1 MPDPIIN
8 NRAVPESTNAL
19 LLKAN
24 AAMNRERYDQ
34 AVALCQQILEQNS
47 DEVNALK
54 LLSLSLWKQGQ
65 LNSAVL
71 QASYLLE
78 LYPEDADAY
87 YIMGAVLYELGRF
100 DAAAAALREAMRL
113 NPDLHA
119 ALDSYALLLQT
130 QGDTAA
136 AVQIYEALLAFDAR
150 QGSRWL
156 AYVSTQAFAKGAP
169 PFKQLQQQF
178 KRSDL
183 AKRDR
188 AQMQF
193 ALAKLYENTEAYTQA
208 FRAYQAGNRLRAE
221 QEREAVQSIRSG
233 QLIDQ
238 AQQLIQAFTPECLV
252 EREGWTEPLRDTT
265 LILGP
270 PGSGK
275 SLLSAALNAHP
286 QIQSYAELNIL
297 AEAWAQFD
305 TDLSGDDPL
314 SSLALEPEAL
324 YHLSELLDAAWGEPP
339 QPDTA
344 AHLLTYPEHIVHV
357 GSLCLLNPNTRLVV
371 CERDPLA
378 TGLVIY
384 MRWLHQR
391 QPYAWSMATIAD
403 YVWVYRRLVDHW
415 QHLWPEQVYRVAYTD
430 VVARPDECVAELLAW
445 LGVGWD
451 PACADVQGAVID
463 PQQIGLAGRSLCRA
477 RMNPDFAQLTTVYR
491 EAVPLM
497 QRALDEAEQRVA
509 AVLG

>member
-1 MPDPIIN
+1 MSDPTVN
-8 NRAVPESTNAL
+8 HRAVPESTHAL

-34 AVALCQQILEQNS
+34 AVAWCQQILEQNS
-47 DEVNALK
+47 DDANALK
-54 LLSLSLWKQGQ
+54 LLSLSLWRQGQ

-71 QASYLLE
+71 NASYLLE

-87 YIMGAVLYELGRF
+87 YIMGAVLYELGRL
-100 DAAAAALREAMRL
+100 DAAAAALREALRL

-119 ALDSYALLLQT
+119 ALESYALLLQT

-136 AVQIYEALLAFDAR
+136 AVQIYDALLAFDAR
-150 QGSRWL
+150 QGPRWR

-169 PFKQLQQQF
+169 PFKQLQQQL
-178 KRSDL
+178 KRGEL

-221 QEREAVQSIRSG
+221 QEREALQPIRSG

-238 AQQLIQAFTPECLV
+238 ARQVIQAFTPECLA

-286 QIQSYAELNIL
+286 QIRSYAELNIV
-297 AEAWAQFD
+297 AEAWAQCD
-305 TDLSGDDPL
+305 ANLSMDDPL
-314 SSLALEPEAL
+314 GILALDPEAL
-324 YHLSELLDAAWGEPP
+324 YQLSELLDAAWGEPP

-344 AHLLTYPEHIVHV
+344 AHLLTYPEQIIHV

-371 CERDPLA
+371 CERDPVA

-391 QPYAWSMATIAD
+391 QPYAWSLDTIAD
-403 YVWVYRRLVDHW
+403 YLCVYRRLVDHW
-415 QHLWPEQVYRVAYTD
+415 HSLWPERVYRIAYADLVAQ
-430 VVARPDECVAELLAW
+430 PDECVAELLAW
-445 LGVGWD
+445 LGVEWD
-451 PACADVQGAVID
+451 TACADAQGAVIE
-463 PQQIGLAGRSLCRA
+463 PQQIGLAGRSLYRA
-477 RMNPDFAQLTTVYR
+477 RMNPDFAQLTTMYR
-491 EAVPLM
+491 QAVPLM
-497 QRALDEAEQRVA
+497 QRALDEAEQKFIP
-509 AVLG
+509 